1 MFPSLTLVDVLTL
14 PSLLLETNWTR
25 IVLGEILSVV
35 TSVVSLSVDTY
46 RALRAVDIKYK
57 I

>member
-14 PSLLLETNWTR
+14 PSLLLETHWTR